1 MGDGSMQNEPSGWAI
16 GWTSFAGLMM
26 ILGGGW
32 WFISGFIAILNS
44 DFYVSVNDYV
54 FQFDATTWGWIHLLL
69 GIVMLLA
76 GGALFTAAVWART
89 VGVIIAVLW
98 ALVAFAWLP
107 WHPVGAVLLIAIS
120 FSVMWSLTVH
130 GHDITRA

>member
-1 MGDGSMQNEPSGWAI
+1 MDKEPSGWAI

-32 WFISGFIAILNS
+32 WIISGFIAIVNS

-54 FQFDATTWGWIHLLL
+54 FRFDASTWGWIHLLL
-69 GIVMLLA
+69 GIVMLIA
-76 GGALFTAAVWART
+76 GGALFTAVVWART
-89 VGVIIAVLW
+89 VGVVIAVVW

-107 WHPVGAVLLIAIS
+107 WYPVAAVMLIAIS
-120 FSVMWSLTVH
+120 FSVVWALTVH
-130 GHDITRA
+130 GRDITRA